1 MRKPP
6 NAGITGTPA
15 TIGRRD
21 VLKYAAAGVAGSAV
35 LGRAGAA
42 RAAGRAIEFQ
52 IWSAAVDQV
61 KSHITAF
68 ERKTGLKVNLGTAPW
83 AQYRETMVTKFVGG
97 APIDTLWV
105 SDAWLPEWAEAGW
118 LAPVN
123 EFSQLTRYNADVD
136 DFCVKSM
143 TYNGRQYGITYYSD
157 WMGFLY
163 NTELLAKAG
172 ITTPPET
179 WDEVTQQALKIKKA
193 GLAEYPVL
201 LSLAQETWLI
211 EFISAMV
218 FSQGG
223 RFTDDK
229 GMAVMAD
236 ADRGALKA
244 LNWIVDAVQKH
255 KIVSP
260 ACVETGELAG
270 LKAFGSGQF
279 ALGLIPKYRVRT
291 LNDPQQSQVSG
302 KVKLMLMPRGDKG
315 THATVGWMRFYGLT
329 SQARKDKQR
338 TSEAVQLMEWF
349 GGKAD
354 GEYRFQKMLFI
365 DVGAAFGVKSLFQD
379 PDMRK
384 AYQAFGDVDLIAKQQ
399 SLAMKKDVV
408 TPWFGEWN
416 EVNGAAWQAAI
427 VGKATAADVL
437 KRSAEKW
444 NALKKNA

>member
-1 MRKPP
+1 MRKR
-6 NAGITGTPA
+6 AGGKSA

-21 VLKYAAAGVAGSAV
+21 VLKYAAAGLAGGAV
-35 LGRAGAA
+35 LGRVGAA
-42 RAAGRAIEFQ
+42 QAAARPVEFY

-61 KSHITAF
+61 KSHITGF
-68 ERKTGLKVNLGTAPW
+68 EQKTGLKVNLSTSPW
-83 AQYRETMVTKFVGG
+83 AQYRETLVTKFVGG

-105 SDAWLPEWAEAGW
+105 SDSWLPEWAEAGW
-118 LAPVN
+118 LAPVG
-123 EFSQLTRYNADVD
+123 EFPQLTRYNADVD

-143 TYNGRQYGITYYSD
+143 TYNGQQYGITYYSD

-179 WDEVTQQALKIKKA
+179 WDQVTEQALKIKQA
-193 GLAEYPVL
+193 GLAQFPVL

-236 ADRGALKA
+236 PDKGAVKA
-244 LNWIVDAVQKH
+244 LTWIVDAVQKH

-279 ALGLIPKYRVRT
+279 AFGLIPKYRVRT
-291 LNDPQQSQVSG
+291 LNDPAQSQIPG

-315 THATVGWMRFYGLT
+315 SHATVGWMRFYGLT
-329 SQARKDKQR
+329 SQARKDKAR
-338 TSEAVQLMEWF
+338 AADAVQLMEWF

-354 GEYRFQKMLFI
+354 GEYRFQKMLFL

-384 AYQAFGDVDLIAKQQ
+384 AYQAFGDVDLIAQQQ

-416 EVNGAAWQAAI
+416 DVNGAAWQAAI
-427 VGKATAADVL
+427 VGKSTPADAL

-444 NALKKNA
+444 NELKKNA